1 MFALVDCNNFYV
13 SCERVFQPQY
23 NTKPVVVLSNN
34 DGCIISRSEE
44 AKKLGIP
51 MGAPEFKYKSFL
63 AQHNV
68 HVFSSNY
75 PLYGDLSRR
84 VMNLLHQFTPDVEVY
99 SIDEAFLNFDALK
112 IENYASYGL
121 DIKNHIKKCL
131 SLPVCVG
138 IAPTKTL
145 AKAANRIA
153 KKFPERTNGVHLLDT
168 EEKRIKALKWLAIED
183 VWGIGYRLSKKFKAY
198 QINTAYDFT
207 LPQHQ
212 NLIKTL
218 MGVTG
223 LRLKMELEGK
233 PAIENATESE
243 KKSIAITRSF
253 EHSISALDEL
263 KERITTFATVC
274 SEKLRKQNTACYGV
288 MLYLRKDKYDP
299 KNTKYNYTSYRTLAF
314 PTNSTLTINA
324 IALKM
329 LEELYEPN
337 SIYKKAGVIVTQII
351 KSNDIQLNFFENE
364 NPKHLHLMKAIDSC
378 NTKWGSRKIHFGT
391 QDLKKTWKMKQNHL
405 SNQYTTKIEDIL
417 EVKC

>member
-223 LRLKMELEGK
+223 LRLK
-233 PAIENATESE
+233 I
-243 KKSIAITRSF
+243 
-253 EHSISALDEL
+253 
-263 KERITTFATVC
+263 
-274 SEKLRKQNTACYGV
+274 GV
-288 MLYLRKDKYDP
+288 RRQTGY
-299 KNTKYNYTSYRTLAF
+299 
-314 PTNSTLTINA
+314 
-324 IALKM
+324 
-329 LEELYEPN
+329 
-337 SIYKKAGVIVTQII
+337 
-351 KSNDIQLNFFENE
+351 
-364 NPKHLHLMKAIDSC
+364 
-378 NTKWGSRKIHFGT
+378 
-391 QDLKKTWKMKQNHL
+391 
-405 SNQYTTKIEDIL
+405 
-417 EVKC
+417 